1 TNTRSKKRS
10 CNVPLKTIHP
20 KKTPPEPTNAQT
32 QQLTVT
38 RGEWKNQHHAL
49 KQAYMDRGN
58 DAVAARRSEHLA
70 TITIAGQLVHEA
82 LDLPWEFSD
91 PVETLWDEL
100 MASTPEARPAQRAL
114 HYAANWATA
123 NENRFH
129 RTTPNSQPSN
139 GWAGNAVIIET
150 VLDPSFVSQ
159 SEERS
164 NLYVSTVPTFTSHV
178 DVSRLPT
185 TRPDSIFMSPTSL
198 WWET

>member
-1 TNTRSKKRS
+1 
-10 CNVPLKTIHP
+10 
-20 KKTPPEPTNAQT
+20 
-32 QQLTVT
+32 
-38 RGEWKNQHHAL
+38 
-49 KQAYMDRGN
+49 
-58 DAVAARRSEHLA
+58 LA

-139 GWAGNAVIIET
+139 GWAGKFIGPSDGTGIENVSHGGWRSIGFLDFQLRQLLADGGFTDFEAIVRAWYDNGWLQTTSQRRKLRTRIGANNVYVIAITREAIDEAT
-150 VLDPSFVSQ
+150 ELN
-159 SEERS
+159 SE
-164 NLYVSTVPTFTSHV
+164 HAA
-178 DVSRLPT
+178 
-185 TRPDSIFMSPTSL
+185 
-198 WWET
+198 